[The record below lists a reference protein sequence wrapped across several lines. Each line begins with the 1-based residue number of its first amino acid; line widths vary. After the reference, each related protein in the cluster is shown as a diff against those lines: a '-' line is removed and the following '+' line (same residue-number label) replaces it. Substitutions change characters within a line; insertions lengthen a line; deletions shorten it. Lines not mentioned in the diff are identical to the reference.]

1 MPTIVLSI
9 GQCRP
14 DSAAIQHYLQS
25 TFGAEVITADTA
37 AASLQLLQTRNF
49 DLVLIN
55 RVLDADGSSGM
66 DILKSI
72 RLNES
77 WDTLPVMLVSNY
89 PEWQQAAI
97 ADGALPG
104 FGKAEL
110 NRAET
115 REKLAAV
122 LGTANRS

>member
-1 MPTIVLSI
+1 MSSRTVLSI

-14 DSAAIQHYLQS
+14 DSAAISHYLQS
-25 TFGAEVITADTA
+25 VFDAAVVTADTA
-37 AASLQLLQTRNF
+37 DAAMRLLGGSSF

-66 DILKSI
+66 DILKAI
-72 RLNES
+72 RLNEA

-89 PEWQQAAI
+89 PEWQQAAV
-97 ADGALPG
+97 AAGALPG

-110 NRAET
+110 NRRET
-115 REKLAAV
+115 KEKLGAV
-122 LGTANRS
+122 LGAG

>member
-1 MPTIVLSI
+1 MPATVLSI

-25 TFGAEVITADTA
+25 AFGAEVRTADTA
-37 AASLQLLQTRNF
+37 AVALQQLQAGNF

-55 RVLDADGSSGM
+55 RVLDADGTSGM
-66 DILKSI
+66 EILKSI
-72 RLNES
+72 RLNEA

-97 ADGALPG
+97 AAGALPG

-115 REKLAAV
+115 REKLATV
-122 LGTANRS
+122 LGGR

>member
-1 MPTIVLSI
+1 MASTKVLSI

-14 DSAAIQHYLQS
+14 DSAAIQYYLQS
-25 TFGAEVITADTA
+25 TFGSVVITADTA
-37 AASLQLLQTRNF
+37 DAAMRLLQDQRF

-55 RVLDADGSSGM
+55 RILDADCSSGM

-72 RLNES
+72 RLNEA

-97 ADGALPG
+97 AAGALPG
-104 FGKAEL
+104 FGKAAL

-115 REKLAAV
+115 REKLSAV
-122 LGTANRS
+122 LGG

>member
-1 MPTIVLSI
+1 MPATVLSI

-25 TFGAEVITADTA
+25 TFGAVVVTADTA
-37 AASLQLLQTRNF
+37 AASLQQLQTRKF

-55 RVLDADGSSGM
+55 RVLDADGTSGM

-72 RLNES
+72 RLNEA

-89 PEWQQAAI
+89 PEWQQSAI
-97 ADGALPG
+97 AAGALPG

-122 LGTANRS
+122 LGTAGNN

>member
-1 MPTIVLSI
+1 MPTTVLSI

-14 DSAAIQHYLQS
+14 DSAAIQYYLQS
-25 TFGAEVITADTA
+25 TFGSAVVTADTA
-37 AASLQLLQTRNF
+37 AAALQLLHTRSF

-66 DILKSI
+66 EILKNI
-72 RLNES
+72 RLNEA

-89 PEWQQAAI
+89 PEWQQAAV
-97 ADGALPG
+97 AAGAVPG

-110 NRAET
+110 NRVET
-115 REKLAAV
+115 RDRLAAI
-122 LGTANRS
+122 LGTK

>member
-1 MPTIVLSI
+1 MPTTVLSI

-37 AASLQLLQTRNF
+37 AASLKLLQTRNF

-66 DILKSI
+66 DILKAI
-72 RLNES
+72 RLNEA

-89 PEWQQAAI
+89 PEWQQAAV
-97 ADGALPG
+97 AAGALPG

-110 NRAET
+110 NRRET
-115 REKLAAV
+115 KEKLGAV
-122 LGTANRS
+122 LGAG

>member
-1 MPTIVLSI
+1 
-9 GQCRP
+9 
-14 DSAAIQHYLQS
+14 
-25 TFGAEVITADTA
+25 
-37 AASLQLLQTRNF
+37 
-49 DLVLIN
+49 
-55 RVLDADGSSGM
+55 M

-72 RLNES
+72 RLNEA

-97 ADGALPG
+97 AAGALPG

-115 REKLAAV
+115 REKLSAV
-122 LGTANRS
+122 LGR

>member
-1 MPTIVLSI
+1 MPTTVLSI

-97 ADGALPG
+97 AAGALPG

-122 LGTANRS
+122 LGTSSNS